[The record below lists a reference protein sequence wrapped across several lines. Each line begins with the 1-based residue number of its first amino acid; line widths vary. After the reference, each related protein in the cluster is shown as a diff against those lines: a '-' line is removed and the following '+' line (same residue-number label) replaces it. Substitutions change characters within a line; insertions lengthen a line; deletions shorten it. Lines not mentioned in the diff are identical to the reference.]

1 MKKMRTAGRVAWLS
15 YAVATATLLLGAQVV
30 LPAAP
35 AADAAEKQAIE
46 AWRAQRARSLTSDNG
61 WLTLAGLFWLKPGN
75 NSFGRDPGNAL
86 QLSNPA
92 LAAHAG
98 TFVLSGKEVRFEAA
112 PDGRVTH
119 DGQAVG
125 SLALQSDAAGEPT
138 LLASGPLRFFVIERA
153 GNLGVRVR
161 DLNNP
166 HRREFRGLDYF
177 PVSGGWALQARFE
190 PYVPQ
195 RQIKIINIL
204 GMEEEVASPG
214 AVVFTRDGHEWRLDT
229 VLESPEDKE
238 LFIMFADATSGHET
252 YGGGRFLYIPLPEG
266 GTAQLDFNK
275 AFNPPCALNDFATC
289 PLPPPQNHLKLRI
302 DAGEKTY
309 AAGRRTTPE
318 EVRRWK
324 PSWESVASFSAPA
337 SRRHSPSGTATIL
350 ASRPCP
356 QARARA
362 PGNNRPARPHSR
374 LSARTPATS
383 VPSAAG

>member
-1 MKKMRTAGRVAWLS
+1 MNNTRRAGRAAWLS
-15 YAVATATLLLGAQVV
+15 YVAAAALLLGTQVA

-35 AADAAEKQAIE
+35 ADDAAEKQAIT
-46 AWRAQRARSLTSDNG
+46 AWRAQRVSSLTSDNG
-61 WLTLAGLFWLKPGN
+61 WLTLAGLFWLKQGS
-75 NSFGRDPGNAL
+75 NSFGRDADNAL
-86 QLSNPA
+86 QLSNAA
-92 LAAHAG
+92 LAPHAG
-98 TFVLSGKEVRFEAA
+98 TFVVSGKEVRFEAA
-112 PDGRVTH
+112 PNAQVTH
-119 DGQAVG
+119 DGRAAG
-125 SLALQSDAAGEPT
+125 SLVLHSDASGEPT
-138 LLASGPLRFFVIERA
+138 VLASGSLRFFVIERA

-177 PVSGGWALQARFE
+177 PISEGWALQARFE

-214 AVVFTRDGHEWRLDT
+214 ALVFTRDGHEWRLDA
-229 VLESPEDKE
+229 VLESPEDQE

-252 YGGGRFLYIPLPEG
+252 YGGGRFLYIPRPEG

-309 AAGRRTTPE
+309 ASG
-318 EVRRWK
+318 
-324 PSWESVASFSAPA
+324 PA
-337 SRRHSPSGTATIL
+337 HHT
-350 ASRPCP
+350 
-356 QARARA
+356 
-362 PGNNRPARPHSR
+362 
-374 LSARTPATS
+374 
-383 VPSAAG
+383 